1 MLELMTNRC
10 LNVQKEKKNSLRES
24 CKKSAF
30 FCLHELNTGK
40 HSHSNLKVSIFLNQF
55 FLRKVIRVA
64 AP

>member
-10 LNVQKEKKNSLRES
+10 LNVQKEKNSSRES

-30 FCLHELNTGK
+30 FCLHELNTWK
-40 HSHSNLKVSIFLNQF
+40 HSHSNLKISIFLNQF